1 MRYDEEILRVLGEA
15 GADGLSVAKVARHVY
30 NACNSFFEPLD
41 YDEVHR
47 DVYQYLARN
56 SKKSDSLIVKTAA
69 RGIYRLNEQSREAR
83 QLMLDFEA
91 AASEEPTKE
100 AYKDESLSLF

>member
-15 GADGLSVAKVARHVY
+15 GADGLSVAKITRHVY

-41 YDEVHR
+41 YEEVHR
-47 DVYQYLARN
+47 DVYLFLARN
-56 SKKSDSLIVKTAA
+56 SKKPNSLIEKTTV
-69 RGIYRLNEQSREAR
+69 RGVYRLNGQSGEAR

-100 AYKDESLSLF
+100 EYKDESLSLF